1 MPTKIEEKDD
11 CLYLDNF
18 SAFNYF
24 PVIGHRWRTSTSC
37 NNIGP
42 LWVSQVPK
50 PREEETNGD
59 NLQGEGEELTS
70 TGLHSSMYS
79 LFSFTEGK
87 GFFWNRIKFITK
99 EVLTALLA
107 RCG

>member
-1 MPTKIEEKDD
+1 MPTEVERKQD

-24 PVIGHRWRTSTSC
+24 PIVGHRRRTSTSC

-50 PREEETNGD
+50 PREDETNTDHLWRRGGTND
-59 NLQGEGEELTS
+59 
-70 TGLHSSMYS
+70 H
-79 LFSFTEGK
+79 
-87 GFFWNRIKFITK
+87 
-99 EVLTALLA
+99 
-107 RCG
+107 